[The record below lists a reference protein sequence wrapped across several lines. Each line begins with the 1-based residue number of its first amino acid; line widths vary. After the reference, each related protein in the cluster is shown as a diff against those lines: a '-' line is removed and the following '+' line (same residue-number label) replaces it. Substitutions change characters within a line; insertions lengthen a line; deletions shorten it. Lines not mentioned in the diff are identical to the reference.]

1 MDHAVSWTATQCDRA
16 RDAGEGTA
24 RNLLARLTELW
35 PVGEDS
41 YRRPDRAAMPRLLR
55 TAGEADLVADF
66 LHRVVMPRYDGSEN
80 EAVRDLFVLAGRFH
94 LADQAAVAA
103 RAIVDHPDTVSPDR
117 VLPAAL
123 AELRKYGDLARTEA
137 YGVLWRHAADFLLA
151 RSTAPPTEPDDWTI
165 AAESRATANS
175 VSDCARSCPQRS
187 LPHGGWYLIQYH
199 LRSTFRSRENEAS
212 ETTGARPCYTHAL
225 RHSLA
230 GA

>member
-41 YRRPDRAAMPRLLR
+41 YRRPDRAAMLRLLR

-137 YGVLWRHAADFLLA
+137 YGVLWRHAAV
-151 RSTAPPTEPDDWTI
+151 TER
-165 AAESRATANS
+165 RA
-175 VSDCARSCPQRS
+175 CPQRS

>member
-1 MDHAVSWTATQCDRA
+1 MGNSRGWVA
-16 RDAGEGTA
+16 RDGSRPSFGQLPLKDCE
-24 RNLLARLTELW
+24 LLPRGALDDAEADEHRL
-35 PVGEDS
+35 EDS
-41 YRRPDRAAMPRLLR
+41 TANEGPTLELTYRSSPTSCTGSSCPGTTAAR
-55 TAGEADLVADF
+55 TRRSATSSCSQGASTSPT
-66 LHRVVMPRYDGSEN
+66 R
-80 EAVRDLFVLAGRFH
+80 
-94 LADQAAVAA
+94 AAVAA

-137 YGVLWRHAADFLLA
+137 YGVLWRHAAV
-151 RSTAPPTEPDDWTI
+151 TE
-165 AAESRATANS
+165 R
-175 VSDCARSCPQRS
+175 RGRPQRS

-199 LRSTFRSRENEAS
+199 LRSTFRSRENKAS

>member
-1 MDHAVSWTATQCDRA
+1 MGNSRGWVARDGSRPSFGQLPLQDCELLPGGALDDAEADEHRLEDSTGNEGPTLELTYRYVALVVWPRENTLDIVAGASMDHAVSWTATQCDRA

-35 PVGEDS
+35 PV
-41 YRRPDRAAMPRLLR
+41 
-55 TAGEADLVADF
+55 
-66 LHRVVMPRYDGSEN
+66 
-80 EAVRDLFVLAGRFH
+80 
-94 LADQAAVAA
+94 
-103 RAIVDHPDTVSPDR
+103 SPDR

-137 YGVLWRHAADFLLA
+137 YGVLWRHAAV
-151 RSTAPPTEPDDWTI
+151 TER
-165 AAESRATANS
+165 RA
-175 VSDCARSCPQRS
+175 CPQRS